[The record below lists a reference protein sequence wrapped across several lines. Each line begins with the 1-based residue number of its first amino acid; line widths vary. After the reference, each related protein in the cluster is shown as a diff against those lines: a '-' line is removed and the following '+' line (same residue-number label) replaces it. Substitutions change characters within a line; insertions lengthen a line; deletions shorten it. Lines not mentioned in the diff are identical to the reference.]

1 MIDNI
6 ALYDPTKTMK
16 FAMSSNN
23 LLESTNV
30 IYAYCDFTHLY
41 NEIAKLTNW
50 RKWEQYVIIGG
61 RIGGTFMTDFGKYKG
76 ALRREKKLETA
87 TTWVSAQ
94 ARSSPCSSTQFFE
107 QLLQQQRRKN
117 FDIHCT
123 ENVSLA
129 SST

>member
-61 RIGGTFMTDFGKYKG
+61 RIGGTFMTDLGKYNGCIKEG
-76 ALRREKKLETA
+76 KEAGNGYDMGLCAGKIVTLFLD
-87 TTWVSAQ
+87 SI
-94 ARSSPCSSTQFFE
+94 
-107 QLLQQQRRKN
+107 L
-117 FDIHCT
+117 
-123 ENVSLA
+123 
-129 SST
+129 